1 MLLNRVSFLTVL
13 ILSLGNV
20 VSLASPNPLF
30 PQTLAQNSQGSN
42 RVQRG
47 QVKWINQ
54 LNLTQ
59 EQKQKLQ
66 AIQSRYKNEIFQRQ
80 QAVRQANKELRE
92 MMVSNASVDQIRRQ
106 HTQVQQLRQQLEETR
121 LNSILAM
128 RDVLT
133 SEQRSKL
140 AQLMQQRQPNPRKP
154 QGNQQR

>member
-1 MLLNRVSFLTVL
+1 MLLSRISVLSVL

-20 VSLASPNPLF
+20 VTLASPNPLF
-30 PQTLAQNSQGSN
+30 PKTLTQNPQMPN
-42 RVQRG
+42 RVERG

-66 AIQSRYKNEIFQRQ
+66 AIQSTYKNEIFQRQ
-80 QAVRQANKELRE
+80 QAVNQANKELRE
-92 MMVSNASVDQIRRQ
+92 MMVSNASADKIRRK

-121 LNSILAM
+121 LNSMLAM

-140 AQLMQQRQPNPRKP
+140 AQLMQQRQKNFPKQ